1 MNSKVSRPDYKV
13 TALLPMKANSTRV
26 KGKNFKEI
34 CGKPLF
40 RWILDTLNKVDI
52 IENIVINTDARR
64 MLEKY
69 NIYENTKVE
78 IRDRP
83 EWLKGDEVSMNKIIS
98 DDVKNYNSDIYLMT
112 HSTNPLLSERTI
124 KKAIDIFVNSDMH
137 NSLLSV
143 NKIQTRLY
151 DDKFKAINH
160 NPEILIPTQELR
172 AIYEENSCLY
182 IFTKKFSKKMNHE

>member
-98 DDVKNYNSDIYLMT
+98 DDVKNYNSDIY
-112 HSTNPLLSERTI
+112 
-124 KKAIDIFVNSDMH
+124 
-137 NSLLSV
+137 
-143 NKIQTRLY
+143 
-151 DDKFKAINH
+151 
-160 NPEILIPTQELR
+160 
-172 AIYEENSCLY
+172 
-182 IFTKKFSKKMNHE
+182 